1 MPPNAS
7 KTIFASPFSLASSE
21 QLRPVS
27 PGWLTKICSDVSE
40 EQLASTFSEAGPVAN
55 VEIKFD
61 SNTGRS
67 KGYAFVQ
74 FYGSSRNPSSFT
86 ADTSFLS
93 HSFLQPLY
101 PTSAQTHP
109 TDDATALSAVRNLQ
123 DTPINGR
130 NLRVELSTDEPGP
143 RRRGPAVPGT
153 RPAPSTGSG
162 VPSTG
167 GTGYGTRYG
176 DPNASAGQVGTGDVD
191 LRYAPQGI
199 NLPPGERATDNITKT
214 LATISPGQLQ
224 EVMESMKNLV
234 TQNPESAR
242 QLLTQQPQLAY
253 ALFQAMLLLNIVDP
267 SVLQSFTSL
276 PSSAASAPLAPP
288 APAPHPGPGASIS
301 GYGATGPVSTGSYSG
316 YGAPP
321 PAAGGYG
328 GPGGYSSQ
336 PQAQPPFRPPPPS
349 SGYTGTPPQIGGY
362 PPYGSAPSVPSY
374 PPVTAPP
381 PNPTPIPA
389 PPASGMASLPPSAQA
404 ALSTLPSEQQVRVSL
419 NLNLIKPLGL

>member
-21 QLRPVS
+21 QL
-27 PGWLTKICSDVSE
+27 SDVSE

-74 FYGSSRNPSSFT
+74 FY
-86 ADTSFLS
+86 
-93 HSFLQPLY
+93 
-101 PTSAQTHP
+101 
-109 TDDATALSAVRNLQ
+109 DDATALSAVRNLQ

-153 RPAPSTGSG
+153 RPAPSAGSG

-176 DPNASAGQVGTGDVD
+176 DPNASAGQAGTGDVD

-234 TQNPESAR
+234 TQNPDSAR

-328 GPGGYSSQ
+328 GPGGYPSQ

-362 PPYGSAPSVPSY
+362 PPYGSAPPAPSY

-404 ALSTLPSEQQVRVSL
+404 ALSTLPSEQQVRVF
-419 NLNLIKPLGL
+419 

>member
-7 KTIFASPFSLASSE
+7 KTIFVANIPY
-21 QLRPVS
+21 
-27 PGWLTKICSDVSE
+27 DVSE

-74 FYGSSRNPSSFT
+74 FY
-86 ADTSFLS
+86 
-93 HSFLQPLY
+93 
-101 PTSAQTHP
+101 
-109 TDDATALSAVRNLQ
+109 DDATALSAVRNLQ

-404 ALSTLPSEQQVRVSL
+404 ALSTLPSEQQQM
-419 NLNLIKPLGL
+419 LIQVLQLSPDQITALDPTQRASVIQLRQQFLGVA